1 MKKIFPIIF
10 IVFLLISGCT
20 KKQEVKLEAFSPEA
34 FAYGLGDS
42 SEVDATV
49 RVKGFQQDENNGW
62 YSATL
67 SYDVDLIT
75 TKGDTIKSIISK
87 VMDKK
92 QKDKIADTPLEIQF
106 DLDSTYTKGSYKLI
120 FRIKDAL
127 SGKTVTSSAGFNIDD

>member
-1 MKKIFPIIF
+1 MKKIFPVIFFVLII
-10 IVFLLISGCT
+10 ISGCT

-49 RVKGFQQDENNGW
+49 RVKGFQQNENNGW

-67 SYDVDLIT
+67 SYDVDLVT

-92 QKDKIADTPLEIQF
+92 QKDKIADIPLEIQF
-106 DLDSTYTKGSYKLI
+106 DLDSTYVKGNYKLI
-120 FRIKDAL
+120 FRIKDVL
-127 SGKTVTSSAGFNIDD
+127 SGKTVKSSTGFNIDG